1 MGELWASWGVIQQ
14 DMWWMEETG
23 RDVWWME
30 EENHNHRLRLGSGT
44 FNFQSRAVAVR
55 ISVVVNDARAHC
67 LSFGFRMT
75 P

>member
-30 EENHNHRLRLGSGT
+30 EENHNHRLRLGSSLRHIQFSVT
-44 FNFQSRAVAVR
+44 CSRGPHLR
-55 ISVVVNDARAHC
+55 RC
-67 LSFGFRMT
+67 Q
-75 P
+75 